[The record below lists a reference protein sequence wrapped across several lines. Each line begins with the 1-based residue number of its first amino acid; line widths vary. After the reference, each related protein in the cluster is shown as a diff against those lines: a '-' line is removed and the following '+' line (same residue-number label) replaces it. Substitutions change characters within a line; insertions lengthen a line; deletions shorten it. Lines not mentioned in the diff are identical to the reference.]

1 MDTPEAVTFVTDI
14 LDPVMVVP
22 DIVPTEIFGVPLN
35 PADVPVI
42 LDEVSAI
49 VPAEFGKTTVGC
61 PEKEECA
68 GACHL
73 R

>member
-1 MDTPEAVTFVTDI
+1 M
-14 LDPVMVVP
+14 P

-49 VPAEFGKTTVGC
+49 VPAEFGKTTVGL
-61 PEKEECA
+61 PEKAECA
-68 GACHL
+68 GACNL
-73 R
+73 K